1 MPKRNLL
8 LVFLTTVVCILAW
21 MARDRGLHGRQFG
34 EVMAA
39 IERRHLEP
47 VDPES
52 LFGAAMDGVFSKL
65 DEHSAFIAD
74 DEREALDAA
83 LDQEFGGV
91 GLELAID
98 DRDGGLV
105 VESPILHSPAWR
117 AGIAAGNRILAI
129 DATSTRGMKLKEAVA
144 ALRGPAGTG
153 VSITVGNPDRV
164 IPLER
169 EIVRTESVLGDRR
182 RPDGSWDWFVE
193 GEPGLVHLRI
203 TSFGEHTLEDLDR
216 AVAEIAAA
224 QSPRGVIL
232 DLRGNPGGLLSTA
245 IEVSDRFLDEA
256 VIVSTRGREAAAG
269 DRGAALDVRRAKAG
283 SVFAGL
289 PMVVLVDGLTASAG
303 EIVAAALQDNDRAT
317 VVGSRSF
324 GKGTVQSI
332 VPLSDGRSLLK
343 LTTSEYLRPS
353 QANIHRR
360 EGDAEW
366 GVSPEPR
373 NEINPPAQTLE
384 TVKAWRAARDVV
396 VPPDMPAGA
405 PVTNE
410 SAAVLP
416 RHVDPVIARAIDVLK

>member
-21 MARDRGLHGRQFG
+21 MARDRGLHGRTFG

-74 DEREALDAA
+74 DARAALDAA

-98 DRDGGLV
+98 DREGGLV
-105 VESPILHSPAWR
+105 VESPILNSPAWR
-117 AGIAAGNRILAI
+117 AGIAAGDRILAI
-129 DATSTRGMKLKEAVA
+129 DGMSTRGMHLKEAVA
-144 ALRGPAGTG
+144 ALRGAAGTA
-153 VSITVGNPDRV
+153 VSITVGDQARV

-182 RPDGSWDWFVE
+182 RSDGSWEWFVE
-193 GEPGLVHLRI
+193 GEPGIVHLRI

-216 AVAEIAAA
+216 AITEIGTA

-245 IEVSDRFLDEA
+245 IEVSDRFLDEG
-256 VIVSTRGREAAAG
+256 VIVSTRGRDVAAG
-269 DRGAALDVRRAKAG
+269 RNAALDIRRAKAG
-283 SVFAGL
+283 SVFGGL

-303 EIVAAALQDNDRAT
+303 EIVAASLQDNGRAT
-317 VVGSRSF
+317 IVGSRSF

-396 VPPDMPAGA
+396 SPPGA
-405 PVTNE
+405 AVSPPTTPD
-410 SAAVLP
+410 SAAALP
-416 RHVDPVIARAIDVLK
+416 RHVDPVIARALDVLE

>member
-8 LVFLTTVVCILAW
+8 LVFLTTVICILAW
-21 MARDRGLHGRQFG
+21 MARDRGLHGRKFG

-47 VDPES
+47 VNPES

-65 DEHSAFIAD
+65 DEHSAFITD
-74 DEREALDAA
+74 DERAALDAA

-98 DRDGGLV
+98 ERDGGLV

-117 AGIAAGNRILAI
+117 AGIAAGDRILAI
-129 DATSTRGMKLKEAVA
+129 DEASTRGMKLKEAVV
-144 ALRGPAGTG
+144 ALRGPAGTA
-153 VSITVGNPDRV
+153 VSITVGNQGRV

-193 GEPGLVHLRI
+193 GEPGIVHLRI

-216 AVAEIAAA
+216 AIAEIGAAED
-224 QSPRGVIL
+224 PRGVIL

-245 IEVSDRFLDEA
+245 IEVSDRFLDEG
-256 VIVSTRGREAAAG
+256 VIVSTRGREAAGG
-269 DRGAALDVRRAKAG
+269 DRKDSLDVRRAKAG
-283 SVFAGL
+283 SVFGGL

-303 EIVAAALQDNDRAT
+303 EIVAAALQDNGRAT
-317 VVGSRSF
+317 IVGSRSF
-324 GKGTVQSI
+324 GKGTVQSL
-332 VPLSDGRSLLK
+332 VSLSDGRSLLK

-360 EGDAEW
+360 DGDAEW

-384 TVKAWRAARDVV
+384 SVKAWRAARDIVS
-396 VPPDMPAGA
+396 PPGA
-405 PVTNE
+405 PASPPATPD

-416 RHVDPVIARAIDVLK
+416 RHVDPVIARALDVLE

>member
-47 VDPES
+47 MDAES
-52 LFGAAMDGVFSKL
+52 LFGAAMEGVFSKL

-74 DEREALDAA
+74 DERAALDAA

-117 AGIAAGNRILAI
+117 AGIAAGDRIVAI
-129 DATSTRGMKLKEAVA
+129 DGTSTRGMNLKEAVA
-144 ALRGPAGTG
+144 ALRGPAGTA
-153 VSITVGNPDRV
+153 VSIAVGDQARV

-182 RPDGSWDWFVE
+182 RSDGAWDWFVE
-193 GEPGLVHLRI
+193 GEPGIIHLRI

-216 AVAEIAAA
+216 AIAEIGTVR
-224 QSPRGVIL
+224 SPRGVIL

-245 IEVSDRFLDEA
+245 IEVSDRFLDEG

-269 DRGAALDVRRAKAG
+269 RNAALDIRRAKAG
-283 SVFAGL
+283 SVFGGL
-289 PMVVLVDGLTASAG
+289 RMVVLVDGLTASAG
-303 EIVAAALQDNDRAT
+303 EIVAAALQDNGRAT
-317 VVGSRSF
+317 IVGSRSF

-332 VPLSDGRSLLK
+332 VPLSDGRNLLK

-360 EGDAEW
+360 QGDAEW
-366 GVSPEPR
+366 GVSPEPQ

-396 VPPDMPAGA
+396 PPPNAEA
-405 PVTNE
+405 PDTTA
-410 SAAVLP
+410 SAATLP
-416 RHVDPVIARAIDVLK
+416 RHVDPVIARAIEVLQ